1 MDKTEIL
8 QQKLE
13 TALDIIMEHFHE
25 NEERM
30 EQLAERLEILERGVL
45 QNVDE

>member
-1 MDKTEIL
+1 MDKLAIL
-8 QQKLE
+8 EQKLE

-30 EQLAERLEILERGVL
+30 EELEARLEKLERGVL
-45 QNVDE
+45 QDVEE

>member
-1 MDKTEIL
+1 MNEVEIL

-30 EQLAERLEILERGVL
+30 EQLEERLEKLERGVL

>member
-1 MDKTEIL
+1 MDKYDIL

-30 EQLAERLEILERGVL
+30 EQLEQRMEKLERGVL
-45 QNVDE
+45 QNVAE